1 MSYMT
6 LLEPKINV
14 SDFDSQ
20 ELEVFIEIKRLFDR
34 ASVKGVVSFG
44 NEDALYFKKLMGGK
58 YGLSSEQVNESLS
71 ILEEDGIISFSDR
84 RPSFFSRLLSRRAS
98 QEGALASKIAGRY
111 LRGLRK

>member
-34 ASVKGVVSFG
+34 ASVKGVRIIFR
-44 NEDALYFKKLMGGK
+44 AGK
-58 YGLSSEQVNESLS
+58 
-71 ILEEDGIISFSDR
+71 
-84 RPSFFSRLLSRRAS
+84 
-98 QEGALASKIAGRY
+98 
-111 LRGLRK
+111 